1 MKNLKAKILAG
12 VLSTAMVI
20 GTLAGAG
27 PLVAKAAASYE
38 TELTVRAVD
47 ESGKAL
53 SGVELIFEKDGET
66 YDFDTT
72 DKDGEATLDENG
84 LQEMFFADQDAG
96 GEGTGTYEVKPS
108 SDSAYALAG
117 ESMKVDVEMA
127 TAGYGFPYIAKVNG
141 EAFTGAT
148 MDLALKTGGSET
160 PDQPSADLKTL
171 NVKVVD
177 QKGNPISGMQL
188 HISSPY
194 CCDNQFKNVTDAN
207 GKASYTLT
215 QHEGINLPF
224 TVAPTDDSDYEI
236 VTALKDIY
244 FARDTEK
251 NENYI
256 AKVNG
261 KEFTGEEVTLVVKKM
276 ELNVSEVTASKTE
289 ISRAGEKVTIT
300 VKGSKL
306 PSTLYYYATY
316 KKQGQYAIEEWPA
329 MKKGVAVETSGT
341 ARERSFELDLP
352 EAEKYPG
359 IVAWRIG
366 IGFNDDDYWTFIK
379 EDIAV
384 AKDTVTEE
392 SKTTMSDALA
402 EAEKKVASDYTEES
416 WKTYQEAVKAAKAV
430 AAKEDATN
438 TEYQKAIQAVKDAEA
453 ALVKAETP
461 EPTPSPEPTIEKKVG
476 SVALTKTSYTYNG
489 KTQKPEVIAK
499 DSNGKKIAKTSYTVK
514 YASDC
519 KKVGKYTVKIAFK
532 GDYKGTYTKTFKILP
547 KGTSLK
553 SVKAGKKSFTA
564 TWKKQ
569 TEETSGYQVQYAK
582 DKKFTK
588 SVKTTTVS
596 KSTTVKKV
604 VKKLSAKKTYYVRV
618 RTYKKVKIGKNVEK
632 IYSGWSV
639 MKKVKV
645 K

>member
-224 TVAPTDDSDYEI
+224 TVAPVEGSNYEV
-236 VTALKDIY
+236 VTALNEIY
-244 FARDTEK
+244 IARDADK
-251 NENYI
+251 KENYI

-261 KEFTGEEVTLVVKKM
+261 KEFNGEEVTLVVKKA
-276 ELNVSEVTASKTE
+276 ELSITEVAGPGTE
-289 ISRAGEKVTIT
+289 VKRAGDTAEIT
-300 VKGSKL
+300 VKGTKL
-306 PSTLYYYATY
+306 PTTFYYVLYCYSANGTYVGKVNEKEVQATGTETERKFIAELPSVLDY
-316 KKQGQYAIEEWPA
+316 PTADHWVVG
-329 MKKGVAVETSGT
+329 VETVSQ
-341 ARERSFELDLP
+341 P
-352 EAEKYPG
+352 EDGYYVTKDNEVVKIEK
-359 IVAWRIG
+359 
-366 IGFNDDDYWTFIK
+366 
-379 EDIAV
+379 DI
-384 AKDTVTEE
+384 VTEE
-392 SKTTMSDALA
+392 SKKAMSEVLA
-402 EAEKKVASDYTEES
+402 EAEKKTASDYTEDS
-416 WKTYQEAVKAAKAV
+416 WKAYQIAVEVAKAL
-430 AAKEDATN
+430 AEKEDATN
-438 TEYQKAIQAVKDAEA
+438 AEYQKAIQAVRNAEI
-453 ALVKAETP
+453 ALQKVD
-461 EPTPSPEPTIEKKVG
+461 TPSPEPTVEKKVG

-489 KTQKPEVIAK
+489 KTQKPKVIAK

-553 SVKAGKKSFTA
+553 SIKAGKKSFTA

-632 IYSGWSV
+632 MYSGWSV
-639 MKKVKV
+639 MKKIKV

>member
-224 TVAPTDDSDYEI
+224 TVAPVEGSNYEV
-236 VTALKDIY
+236 VTALNEIY
-244 FARDTEK
+244 IARDADK
-251 NENYI
+251 KENYI

-261 KEFTGEEVTLVVKKM
+261 KEFNGEEVT
-276 ELNVSEVTASKTE
+276 
-289 ISRAGEKVTIT
+289 
-300 VKGSKL
+300 
-306 PSTLYYYATY
+306 
-316 KKQGQYAIEEWPA
+316 
-329 MKKGVAVETSGT
+329 
-341 ARERSFELDLP
+341 
-352 EAEKYPG
+352 
-359 IVAWRIG
+359 
-366 IGFNDDDYWTFIK
+366 
-379 EDIAV
+379 
-384 AKDTVTEE
+384 
-392 SKTTMSDALA
+392 
-402 EAEKKVASDYTEES
+402 
-416 WKTYQEAVKAAKAV
+416 
-430 AAKEDATN
+430 
-438 TEYQKAIQAVKDAEA
+438 
-453 ALVKAETP
+453 
-461 EPTPSPEPTIEKKVG
+461 
-476 SVALTKTSYTYNG
+476 
-489 KTQKPEVIAK
+489 
-499 DSNGKKIAKTSYTVK
+499 
-514 YASDC
+514 
-519 KKVGKYTVKIAFK
+519 
-532 GDYKGTYTKTFKILP
+532 
-547 KGTSLK
+547 
-553 SVKAGKKSFTA
+553 
-564 TWKKQ
+564 
-569 TEETSGYQVQYAK
+569 
-582 DKKFTK
+582 
-588 SVKTTTVS
+588 
-596 KSTTVKKV
+596 
-604 VKKLSAKKTYYVRV
+604 
-618 RTYKKVKIGKNVEK
+618 
-632 IYSGWSV
+632 
-639 MKKVKV
+639 
-645 K
+645 